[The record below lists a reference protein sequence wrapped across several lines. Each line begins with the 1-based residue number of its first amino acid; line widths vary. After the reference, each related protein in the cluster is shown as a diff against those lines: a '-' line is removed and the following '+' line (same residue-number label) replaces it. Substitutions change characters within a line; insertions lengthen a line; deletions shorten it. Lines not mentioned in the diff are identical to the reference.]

1 MSVYE
6 KMLVFITTP
15 AWGYIFI
22 KFMDQVYRRK
32 YRDVCYYFVW
42 FLFCVISI
50 YFKKFRIPW
59 LNSLV
64 IWFLLILIGAFFYN
78 KNNSFVIYNTF
89 FLIFMI
95 FIEIFPTVIISTIK
109 FVNINDIL
117 SNDIINF
124 LMGISESLTGLLLYN
139 FIAKLLLKQKI
150 EKIKLFQAIIA
161 ILYIFF
167 ELYVV
172 SFIVMLVQNNYRKS
186 KFLLI
191 VIGGFFLLNFLQ
203 IYLFKFA
210 SDAKEY
216 EQRELMLE
224 QQKYLM
230 NVYYQNIDE
239 KYINT
244 QRIMHDIKRHID
256 MARNYFSDGDS
267 KNANKYLDTIEE
279 NIRSIGRTFR
289 FKNKILNLIINEK
302 YITCKSKGIE
312 FNVKVQDIEKLN
324 ISDYDMTTILSNLLD
339 NAIEAC
345 EEIDVQENR
354 KIELRIHKYNEFL
367 IVSVKNPVE
376 SLNYKRDKFIS
387 TKKGHLGIGLVN
399 VEDTV
404 KRYDGNFKIEHY
416 NKIFLVKIVFP
427 M

>member
-1 MSVYE
+1 MSAYE

-22 KFMDQVYRRK
+22 KFMDQIYKRK
-32 YRDVCYYFVW
+32 YHNVCYFFVW
-42 FLFCVISI
+42 LLFCVISI
-50 YFKKFRIPW
+50 YFKRFRIPW

-64 IWFLLILIGAFFYN
+64 IWLLLIFITALFYK
-78 KNNSFVIYNTF
+78 KNYCFVIYNTF

-95 FIEIFPTVIISTIK
+95 FIEIFPIVIISTIK

-117 SNDIINF
+117 TNDIINF
-124 LMGISESLTGLLLYN
+124 LMGVSEPLTGLLLYN
-139 FIAKLLLKQKI
+139 FIATLLLKQKI
-150 EKIKLFQAIIA
+150 QKINLFQSIIA

-172 SFIVMLVQNNYRKS
+172 SLIVSLVQNNYRKS
-186 KFLLI
+186 KLLLI
-191 VIGGFFLLNFLQ
+191 VIGGFFLLNLLQ
-203 IYLFKFA
+203 VYLFKYV
-210 SDAKEY
+210 SDAMEY
-216 EQRELMLE
+216 EQRELAIE

-230 NVYYQNIDE
+230 NVYYENIDE

-256 MARNYFSDGDS
+256 MVRNYFADGDS
-267 KNANKYLDTIEE
+267 KNANKYLDTIDE
-279 NIRSIGRTFR
+279 NIRSIGRAFR
-289 FKNKILNLIINEK
+289 FRNRILNLIINEK
-302 YITCKSKGIE
+302 YITCKSKAIE
-312 FNVKVQDIEKLN
+312 FDVKVQDIEKLT

-354 KIELRIHKYNEFL
+354 KIELHIHEYNEFL
-367 IVSVKNPVE
+367 IISVKNPVG
-376 SLNYKRDKFIS
+376 SFNNKRNKFIT

-404 KRYDGNFKIEHY
+404 KRYDGNFKIEHN
-416 NKIFLVKIVFP
+416 NKIFWVKIVFP